1 MAWWLGTLM
10 LLAICDAT
18 NLHTTKGEVAHTNK
32 SDRGDWFGLEADL
45 SKTHMLAFIQ
55 NNT

>member
-1 MAWWLGTLM
+1 M